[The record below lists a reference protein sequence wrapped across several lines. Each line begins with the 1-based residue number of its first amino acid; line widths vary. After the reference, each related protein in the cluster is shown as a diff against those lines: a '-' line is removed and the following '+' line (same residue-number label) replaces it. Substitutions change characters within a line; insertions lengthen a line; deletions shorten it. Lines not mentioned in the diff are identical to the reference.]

1 MGKNLSEESNAA
13 ALPAAEETAEPPAG
27 QVFYSLPTHPVI
39 LTWLILGINIA
50 IWLLMTIN
58 GGSETTEVLIHFG
71 AKVNGLIVAGE
82 YWRLVSPIFLHIGI
96 LHLAFNSY
104 ALAAFGPAVERYLGA
119 FRFFLIYLFSG
130 VLGVI
135 ASFAFND
142 HLSAGA
148 SGAIFGLIGTLVVF
162 FYVYRDKTG
171 SGRNNQLYNVLTVAG
186 YNLIYGF
193 VSRNIDN
200 FGHIGGLLGGLLIGA
215 LLVPRY
221 QLYLNQYEDWVVVV
235 DRVTQRRQWLVLA
248 GGVAA
253 LVLLANLAVNE
264 RANSPS
270 VLLEQAQQHLS
281 MEEYAAAL
289 PLLQRVVAAEPQSV
303 EGQFYLAMAYTGL
316 GRYPQAAAT
325 YEALLKQS
333 PRLAEAHWNL
343 ARLYVLMG
351 EKAKARAEL
360 ERFLQLNPTPSQ
372 RLQAEALLTQ
382 LK

>member
-1 MGKNLSEESNAA
+1 
-13 ALPAAEETAEPPAG
+13 
-27 QVFYSLPTHPVI
+27 
-39 LTWLILGINIA
+39 
-50 IWLLMTIN
+50 
-58 GGSETTEVLIHFG
+58 
-71 AKVNGLIVAGE
+71 
-82 YWRLVSPIFLHIGI
+82 
-96 LHLAFNSY
+96 
-104 ALAAFGPAVERYLGA
+104 
-119 FRFFLIYLFSG
+119 LIYLFSG